1 MSEVLRKVFAYDG
14 MNVSFARKGETV
26 MVNATEMA
34 KKFGETPA
42 HWFENAETAKF
53 ITALAAARNIKPK
66 SEIPTSL
73 NTRELAAIF
82 PTLVNVVK
90 GGNVANVTQGT
101 WMHED
106 VAIEFARWLSP
117 AFAIW
122 CNDRIKELLTI
133 GITATPQTIESI
145 LADPSSAIRM
155 LQELVE
161 ERKQRKAAEQQCQLA
176 ESKASLLEEIT
187 KEQAP
192 KVAFADAVL
201 SSPDSIL
208 VNELA
213 KILCQ
218 RGYKTGE
225 IRLYEQL
232 RNEGYLCKTGSDYNL
247 PKQEYLEMGLFEVTK
262 GTRSGNG
269 GILHTTRTTKVT
281 PKGCQYFINKFIGKP
296 QTLFTD

>member
-1 MSEVLRKVFAYDG
+1 MNDIQVFSTPQFGAVRTAGTADNP
-14 MNVSFARKGETV
+14 MFCLADVC
-26 MVNATEMA
+26 NA
-34 KKFGETPA
+34 
-42 HWFENAETAKF
+42 
-53 ITALAAARNIKPK
+53 
-66 SEIPTSL
+66 
-73 NTRELAAIF
+73 
-82 PTLVNVVK
+82 
-90 GGNVANVTQGT
+90 
-101 WMHED
+101 
-106 VAIEFARWLSP
+106 
-117 AFAIW
+117 
-122 CNDRIKELLTI
+122 I
-133 GITATPQTIESI
+133 GITNARNVKNRLDEDDVHLVDTIDNLGRTQQVTFVTESGLYDVIIRSDSEQARPFRKWVTSEILPSIRKTGAYMTTATIEKVMN
-145 LADPSSAIRM
+145 DPDSWIKL
-155 LQELVE
+155 LQTLKE
-161 ERKQRKAAEQQCQLA
+161 ERQQRQLA

-269 GILHTTRTTKVT
+269 GIMHTTRTTKVT